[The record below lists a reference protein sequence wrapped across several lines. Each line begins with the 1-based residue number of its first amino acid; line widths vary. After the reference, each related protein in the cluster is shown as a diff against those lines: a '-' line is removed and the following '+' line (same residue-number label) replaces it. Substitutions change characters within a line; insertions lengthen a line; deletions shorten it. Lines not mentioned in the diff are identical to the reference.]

1 MAALYIH
8 IPFCKTRCN
17 YCDFYKS
24 TSCAKTE
31 DYIEALEREM
41 EYRRGYF
48 GDTPVDTVFFG
59 GGTPSLLP
67 PALLQRLIDKARSL
81 WKLDGVSEFT
91 FEANPDDITEH
102 YLDELARTDI
112 NRLSFGV
119 QSFIDRDLKLLG
131 RRHNAQQAV
140 EAIRAAQAKGFGNIS
155 LDLIFGIPGMSLR
168 EWENNVLRAVILGVQ
183 HISAYCLTISD
194 NTVFGD
200 MAEAG
205 TLIPASDEICE
216 EQFMICH
223 RILTD
228 SGFCHY
234 EISNY
239 ARGEEFRSLHNWA
252 YWCGKTYLGLGP
264 SAHSY
269 DGDQRIYSVNNLEK
283 YIELAGT
290 DRIYGREILSRI
302 DKYNEY
308 IMTAL
313 RTDYGIRRDALSERF
328 GFKGLLYFEYCAGKF
343 LRNGL
348 IVREGNVY
356 RIPPEKLMVS
366 NSIISDLFYIEE

>member
-1 MAALYIH
+1 MSALYIH

-31 DYIEALEREM
+31 AYIAALEREM
-41 EYRRGYF
+41 DYRRDFF
-48 GDTPVDTVFFG
+48 GNTPVETVFFG

-67 PALLQRLIDKARSL
+67 PAVLQRIIDKARSL
-81 WKLDGVSEFT
+81 WNLNGVKEIT
-91 FEANPDDITEH
+91 AEVNPDDITEP
-102 YLDELARTDI
+102 YLDRLAETDI

-131 RRHNAQQAV
+131 RRHTAGQAID
-140 EAIRAAQAKGFGNIS
+140 AIRLAQAKGFSNIS

-168 EWENNVLRAVILGVQ
+168 EWENNVLRAVIMKVQ
-183 HISAYCLTISD
+183 HISAYCLTIAD
-194 NTVFGD
+194 NTAFGK
-200 MAEAG
+200 MQEEG
-205 TLIPASDEICE
+205 TLAPASDEMCE
-216 EQFMICH
+216 NQFLIAH

-239 ARGEEFRSLHNWA
+239 ALGEKRRSMHNWA
-252 YWCGKTYLGLGP
+252 YWCGGTYLGLGP

-269 DGDQRIYSVNNLEK
+269 DGNERIYGINDVDR

-308 IMTAL
+308 VMTAL
-313 RTDYGIRRDALSERF
+313 RTDYGVRRDVLSERF
-328 GFKGLLYFEYCAGKF
+328 GFKRLLYFEYCAGKF
-343 LRNGL
+343 LENGTM
-348 IVREGNVY
+348 VRDGNVY
-356 RIPPEKLMVS
+356 RIPPEKLMIS

>member
-1 MAALYIH
+1 MPPHSDRQRFLSLRNLQLC
-8 IPFCKTRCN
+8 P
-17 YCDFYKS
+17 
-24 TSCAKTE
+24 
-31 DYIEALEREM
+31 
-41 EYRRGYF
+41 RRRV
-48 GDTPVDTVFFG
+48 P
-59 GGTPSLLP
+59 L
-67 PALLQRLIDKARSL
+67 
-81 WKLDGVSEFT
+81 
-91 FEANPDDITEH
+91 
-102 YLDELARTDI
+102 
-112 NRLSFGV
+112 
-119 QSFIDRDLKLLG
+119 
-131 RRHNAQQAV
+131 
-140 EAIRAAQAKGFGNIS
+140 AAQ
-155 LDLIFGIPGMSLR
+155 
-168 EWENNVLRAVILGVQ
+168 LGLLVRQ
-183 HISAYCLTISD
+183 NLS
-194 NTVFGD
+194 
-200 MAEAG
+200 
-205 TLIPASDEICE
+205 
-216 EQFMICH
+216 
-223 RILTD
+223 R
-228 SGFCHY
+228 
-234 EISNY
+234 
-239 ARGEEFRSLHNWA
+239 
-252 YWCGKTYLGLGP
+252 LGP